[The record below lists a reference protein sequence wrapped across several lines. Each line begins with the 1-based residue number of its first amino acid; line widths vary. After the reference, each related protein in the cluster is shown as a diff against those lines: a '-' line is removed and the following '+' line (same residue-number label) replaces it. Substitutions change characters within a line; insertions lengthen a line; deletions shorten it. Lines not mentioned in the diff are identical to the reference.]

1 VIQDT
6 NEWVALVVGGGRA
19 RTNKYNHRA
28 ATNPTTPTITKVVL
42 ATCWAPIS
50 SWQHSCTQNRTVALH
65 NHSFSSKES
74 NRDRSSRTTTYEE
87 TRDRENEL
95 SSLAVRSQP
104 YDEAISAASKHT
116 SGIDRSREPSAGVS
130 GFHHRRSFQTA
141 LKARTIQRCD
151 PATKCM
157 HISSL
162 L

>member
-50 SWQHSCTQNRTVALH
+50 YWQHSCTQNRTVALH

-74 NRDRSSRTTTYEE
+74 NRDRRSRTTTYE

-104 YDEAISAASKHT
+104 YDEAIAAASNPNAHPESIAAVSRRRVCLAFT
-116 SGIDRSREPSAGVS
+116 IVVRSKR
-130 GFHHRRSFQTA
+130 H
-141 LKARTIQRCD
+141 
-151 PATKCM
+151 
-157 HISSL
+157 
-162 L
+162 